1 MILDVLL
8 IALIAIVWV
17 WVVGMAMIEDWNKLT
32 LAQKI
37 KSVISDEISDEG
49 QRSL

>member
-17 WVVGMAMIEDWNKLT
+17 WVVGMAMNEDWNKLT
-32 LAQKI
+32 LKQKL
-37 KSVISDEISDEG
+37 KTVIPYIP
-49 QRSL
+49 